1 VAHDTIA
8 SWRFWSLPAAAS
20 GCAALPLFAGAGW
33 MGWLSL
39 AGVAAISTFA
49 SFECARAHD
58 RRAQEDETL
67 RQRQAAQRIQAL
79 VASVL
84 PVWRRHVGTVKS
96 HTEQAVGE
104 LVQSFASIVEQF
116 ELAGFSGVTHA
127 DSRDRERVTISLLT
141 LCERELG
148 PVVASLEKI
157 ISSKDELLRDV
168 RALAQATDEL
178 QAMAAEV
185 TAIAAQT
192 NLLALNAAIEAARAG
207 EAGRGFA
214 VVAGEVRTLSHKS
227 SDTGKRISDRIAQIG
242 DIMKL
247 TLQAAASA
255 ADQDKKA
262 IAVSGTVVQDVLG
275 HVQDLGSSAE
285 NMRAKGNIIRAD
297 VENLLVALQYQ
308 DRISQILDVI
318 ESDMQ
323 RFGEQVGADNPPGAE
338 EWLRQLSTHYTMD
351 DERANHAAPARTAR
365 PHTAPAAEELT
376 FF

>member
-1 VAHDTIA
+1 VAHDTYA
-8 SWRFWSLPAAAS
+8 SWRFWSLPAAAT
-20 GCAALPLFAGAGW
+20 GCAALPLFGGAGW
-33 MGWLSL
+33 LGWLSL
-39 AGVAAISTFA
+39 AGVAAISSWA
-49 SFECARAHD
+49 AIECARAHD
-58 RRAQEDETL
+58 RRAQEEEAL
-67 RQRQAAQRIQAL
+67 RQQQAADRMQAL
-79 VASVL
+79 LASVL
-84 PVWRRHVGTVKS
+84 PVWQRHVGTVKDQ
-96 HTEQAVGE
+96 TEQAVSE
-104 LVQSFASIVEQF
+104 LVQSFGSIVDQF
-116 ELAGFSGVTHA
+116 EHAGFGGVTQS
-127 DSRDRERVTISLLT
+127 DSRERERVTISLLT

-168 RALAQATDEL
+168 RSLAQATDEL
-178 QAMAAEV
+178 QEMAAEV

-207 EAGRGFA
+207 ESGRGFA
-214 VVAGEVRTLSHKS
+214 VVAGEVRSLSHKS

-285 NMRAKGNIIRAD
+285 NMREKGNIIRAD
-297 VENLLVALQYQ
+297 VENLLVSLQYQ
-308 DRISQILDVI
+308 DRVSQILGVI
-318 ESDMQ
+318 DADMR
-323 RFGEQVGADNPPGAE
+323 RFREHVGADDLPSAD
-338 EWLRQLSTHYTMD
+338 EWLRQLSTNYTMD
-351 DERANHAAPARTAR
+351 DERENHVPARSKGRSSETS
-365 PHTAPAAEELT
+365 EELT